1 MQPVKVISVNVGQ
14 PQDITLGKHHAVS
27 GIDKRAVPERVRVG
41 GLGLEGDH
49 IMSRKHHGGPDQAV
63 YLYSLED
70 YGAFAEEL
78 GQMPAPGVF
87 GENLTIQGLESASVR
102 IGTRLSIGGQIS
114 GGKSSGEV
122 LLEVTAPRIP
132 CATFAA
138 HMGDAGFVKVFRQ
151 MRRPGLYA
159 RVLKTGLVGA
169 GDTLTVQDGP
179 EAAPTVGEQF
189 ELYYD
194 PSPSREE
201 LERSLAAPIAIR
213 SRQDY
218 LERLNRLA

>member
-1 MQPVKVISVNVGQ
+1 MSPVKVISVNVGQ
-14 PQDITLGKHHAVS
+14 PQDITLGKHHSVS
-27 GIDKRAVPERVRVG
+27 GIDKRPVPERVRVG

-63 YLYSLED
+63 YIYSLDD
-70 YGAFAEEL
+70 YAAFEAVLTEE
-78 GQMPAPGVF
+78 GQGQVPVPGSF
-87 GENLTIQGLESASVR
+87 GENLTVQGLESAAVR
-102 IGTRLSIGGQIS
+102 VGTRLEI
-114 GGKSSGEV
+114 GEV

-169 GDTLTVQDGP
+169 GDTLKVLAGP
-179 EAAPTVGEQF
+179 EDAPTVGEQF

-194 PSPSREE
+194 PNPSREE

-218 LERLNRLA
+218 LERLNKLG

>member
-14 PQDITLGKHHAVS
+14 PQDITLGKHHSVS

-63 YLYSLED
+63 YLYSLDD
-70 YGAFAEEL
+70 YAAFAAVLTEAGR
-78 GQMPAPGVF
+78 GQVPAPSSF
-87 GENLTIQGLESASVR
+87 GENLTVQGLESAAVR
-102 IGTRLSIGGQIS
+102 IGTRLEIGD
-114 GGKSSGEV
+114 V

-169 GDTLTVQDGP
+169 GDTLTVLTGP
-179 EAAPTVGEQF
+179 EDAPTVGEQF

-218 LERLNRLA
+218 LERLNKLR

>member
-1 MQPVKVISVNVGQ
+1 MNIVSVNVGQ
-14 PQDITLGKHHAVS
+14 PQDITLGKHHSLS
-27 GIDKRAVPERVRVG
+27 GIDKKTVPGQVKVG
-41 GLGLEGDH
+41 GMGLEGDH
-49 IMSRKHHGGPDQAV
+49 IMSKKHHGGPDQAV

-70 YGAFAEEL
+70 YSAFAAVLTER
-78 GQMPAPGVF
+78 GQVLAPGSF
-87 GENLTIQGLESASVR
+87 GENLTVQGLESAGVR
-102 IGTRLSIGGQIS
+102 IGTRLQI
-114 GGKSSGEV
+114 GEV
-122 LLEVTAPRIP
+122 LLEITAPRIP

-169 GDTLTVQDGP
+169 GDTVTVQDGP
-179 EAAPTVGEQF
+179 ESAPTVGEQF

-218 LERLNRLA
+218 LERLNKLD